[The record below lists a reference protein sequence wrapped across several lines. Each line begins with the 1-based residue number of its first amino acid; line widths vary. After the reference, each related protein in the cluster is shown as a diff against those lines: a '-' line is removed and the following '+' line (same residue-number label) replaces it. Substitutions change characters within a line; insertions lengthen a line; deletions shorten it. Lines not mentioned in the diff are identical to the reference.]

1 MAGTNP
7 RAARIAALIQRVVA
21 SSIEREL
28 HDKRLASITVT
39 EVRVTN
45 DLQIAKVYWTQLGHE
60 GHEEGERKRA
70 QQALDQAK
78 GHLRSLVGH
87 KAGLRLTP
95 QLQFVFMKC
104 PARLTRSKTFSP
116 WPRSVTKNSPVLAPP
131 PSTPATPIRT
141 SMTTSPATTS
151 KTTLTRSSVLHTTPS
166 GLLIIDKPQG
176 VTSFDAVA
184 AVRGALHI
192 KKVGHAGTLDPMA
205 TGTLVIAFGHATR
218 LLNAIV
224 AHDKTYEA
232 TIRLGL
238 RTTTDDAEGEVLV
251 DDEAR
256 SRWQTLSAQLTEGG
270 QSGEPTA
277 LPTASWQ
284 DLLTRT
290 IATNFTGDIEQVPN
304 TFSAIKINGQRA
316 YDLAREGKDVE
327 LKPRPVTISEFTVL
341 DIRSGFV
348 AGEQTAEPLREDAN
362 TGAIPALDVDV
373 RISCSSGTYIRALA
387 RDLGK
392 ELGVGGYLTR
402 LRRTRVGRFALP
414 DDASGLIAPE
424 AMLDT
429 RTHTVTAHTDQ
440 KTFTNREGQTVTRNK
455 CVLDT
460 PEGLAGDERRNW
472 LLDHALTMEQ
482 AARGAMPALDITP
495 EEASELRFGRRIE
508 RTISEPT
515 AAIVPQTHDVAAII
529 ERANAHQAKPV
540 TVFPLA

>member
-1 MAGTNP
+1 M
-7 RAARIAALIQRVVA
+7 
-21 SSIEREL
+21 
-28 HDKRLASITVT
+28 
-39 EVRVTN
+39 
-45 DLQIAKVYWTQLGHE
+45 
-60 GHEEGERKRA
+60 
-70 QQALDQAK
+70 
-78 GHLRSLVGH
+78 
-87 KAGLRLTP
+87 
-95 QLQFVFMKC
+95 
-104 PARLTRSKTFSP
+104 
-116 WPRSVTKNSPVLAPP
+116 
-131 PSTPATPIRT
+131 
-141 SMTTSPATTS
+141 
-151 KTTLTRSSVLHTTPS
+151 LHTTPS

-277 LPTASWQ
+277 SPTASWQ

-316 YDLAREGKDVE
+316 YDLAREGKEVE

-341 DIRSGFV
+341 NIRSGFV
-348 AGEQTAEPLREDAN
+348 AGEQAAEPLREDAN

-373 RISCSSGTYIRALA
+373 RVSCSSGTYIRALA
-387 RDLGK
+387 RDLGN

-402 LRRTRVGRFALP
+402 CAVRESADSRCRTMPADLSLLRRCLAREPIPSPHIPIRRRSLIGKGKPSRATSAYWTLLKVLP
-414 DDASGLIAPE
+414 
-424 AMLDT
+424 
-429 RTHTVTAHTDQ
+429 VTSAAT
-440 KTFTNREGQTVTRNK
+440 G
-455 CVLDT
+455 C
-460 PEGLAGDERRNW
+460 
-472 LLDHALTMEQ
+472 LTMPSPWNRPLEVRCRRLTSLLRRPANYAS
-482 AARGAMPALDITP
+482 AAVSSVRS
-495 EEASELRFGRRIE
+495 ASPLPPLCRKRMMWRRL
-508 RTISEPT
+508 SSVPT
-515 AAIVPQTHDVAAII
+515 LIRPSRSPYSPSRKVDAVKSAA
-529 ERANAHQAKPV
+529 
-540 TVFPLA
+540 

>member
-1 MAGTNP
+1 
-7 RAARIAALIQRVVA
+7 
-21 SSIEREL
+21 
-28 HDKRLASITVT
+28 
-39 EVRVTN
+39 
-45 DLQIAKVYWTQLGHE
+45 
-60 GHEEGERKRA
+60 
-70 QQALDQAK
+70 
-78 GHLRSLVGH
+78 
-87 KAGLRLTP
+87 
-95 QLQFVFMKC
+95 
-104 PARLTRSKTFSP
+104 
-116 WPRSVTKNSPVLAPP
+116 
-131 PSTPATPIRT
+131 
-141 SMTTSPATTS
+141 MTTSPATTS

-362 TGAIPALDVDV
+362 TGARP
-373 RISCSSGTYIRALA
+373 RSRQ
-387 RDLGK
+387 
-392 ELGVGGYLTR
+392 
-402 LRRTRVGRFALP
+402 RTWR
-414 DDASGLIAPE
+414 
-424 AMLDT
+424 
-429 RTHTVTAHTDQ
+429 
-440 KTFTNREGQTVTRNK
+440 
-455 CVLDT
+455 
-460 PEGLAGDERRNW
+460 
-472 LLDHALTMEQ
+472 
-482 AARGAMPALDITP
+482 
-495 EEASELRFGRRIE
+495 RRIPDPFAPYASRPIRVAGRCQ
-508 RTISEPT
+508 RTYRS
-515 AAIVPQTHDVAAII
+515 
-529 ERANAHQAKPV
+529 
-540 TVFPLA
+540 